1 MEIQRIRYIY
11 EIKNLVNG
19 KTYIGQHTLR
29 EGRTFE
35 TDIYYG
41 SGKLIN
47 AAQRKYGLENFE
59 KTIVISGFF
68 TKEQLNRFE
77 RCMIACQRICGKA
90 EYNLADGGDG
100 GDTSRFIDYKSEE
113 YKNNIKKGT
122 VEGRIRHY
130 GSLENYKMHQKQIVQ
145 QNLAKDPDYYTSKGM
160 AGKHFSDETKQKM
173 RESHLGEKNSQYGK
187 KQSDET
193 KRKKREARLKL
204 HNELFSKIR
213 LYLEQLK
220 LDKISMKDKVEIGK
234 KFDCSYK
241 TVERVWKQMLSGE

>member
-1 MEIQRIRYIY
+1 METQRIRYIY

-59 KTIVISGFF
+59 KIIIISGFF
-68 TKEQLNRFE
+68 TKKQINHFE

-100 GDTSRFIDYKSEE
+100 GDTSKFINYSDEWRDKVRRR
-113 YKNNIKKGT
+113 T
-122 VEGRIRHY
+122 LEGRIEHF
-130 GSLENYKMHQKQIVQ
+130 GSLDEYKLHQKEVAQ
-145 QNLAKDPDYYTSKGM
+145 QNLAKDPNYYASKGM
-160 AGKHFSDETKQKM
+160 TGKHFSEESKQKM

-193 KRKKREARLKL
+193 KRKKRETRLKS
-204 HNELFSKIR
+204 HNALFSKIR
-213 LYLEQLK
+213 LYLEQLN
-220 LDKISMKDKVEIGK
+220 LDKISMNDKVEIGK
-234 KFDCSYK
+234 KFGVSYK
-241 TVERVWKQMLSGE
+241 TIERCYKEMLNI